1 MDPDDEFREAMGRDP
16 GVRPLQR
23 DGDRSQLRPR
33 PVSTPPQRQPETTT
47 PQTTEGAPAVAVEAP
62 RSPLEQQVASLARAL
77 EEERQAHA
85 QLRDTHQALR
95 AQHADL
101 LAREQRSATMVAPVA
116 ADASRESL
124 LKLLQRMGF
133 QPAASRFAEALI
145 ALRHTPLGERVLAN
159 VFTESGSTDIAHLM
173 QDKVTWRCDA
183 CATDAGAAVVVP
195 VESVACEVC
204 GGSAIEAAASHLRTR
219 CRAKQ
224 VRKLLIIGGSP
235 AYHTQLQRALPPSS
249 DLELRLMRG
258 DRRLDATRAAQQV
271 AWCDKGFIWAPTIL
285 DHAVSTVFSGPRIST
300 IPVRGLRRFL
310 SAMADRIAE
319 VDQWLHL

>member
-1 MDPDDEFREAMGRDP
+1 MHPDDEFREAMARDP
-16 GVRPLQR
+16 GVRPLR
-23 DGDRSQLRPR
+23 RGGDRSQPRPR

-47 PQTTEGAPAVAVEAP
+47 PQATEEAPAVAVEAP
-62 RSPLEQQVASLARAL
+62 RSHLEQQVSSLERAL
-77 EEERQAHA
+77 EAERQAHA

-101 LAREQRSATMVAPVA
+101 LAREQRSATIVAPVA
-116 ADASRESL
+116 ADAPRESL
-124 LKLLQRMGF
+124 LALLQRMGF
-133 QPAASRFAEALI
+133 QPAAPSFAEALL
-145 ALRHTPLGERVLAN
+145 ALRHTPQGERVLAN
-159 VFTESGSTDIAHLM
+159 VFVESGSTDIAHLM

-195 VESVACEVC
+195 VESAACEVC

-235 AYHTQLQRALPPSS
+235 AYHAQLQRVLPPSS

-258 DRRLDATRAAQQV
+258 DKRLDAARAAQQV
-271 AWCDKGFIWAPTIL
+271 AWCDRGFIWSSTIL
-285 DHAVSTVFSGPRIST
+285 DHAVSAVFSGPRIST
-300 IPVRGLRRFL
+300 IPVRGIRRFL
-310 SAMADRIAE
+310 SAIADRISEAE
-319 VDQWLHL
+319 